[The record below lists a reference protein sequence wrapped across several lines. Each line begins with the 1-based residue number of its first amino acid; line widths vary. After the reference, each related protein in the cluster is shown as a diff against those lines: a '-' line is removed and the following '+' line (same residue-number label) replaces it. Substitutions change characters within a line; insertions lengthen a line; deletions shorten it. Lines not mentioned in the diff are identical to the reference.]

1 MRYDVV
7 GLVLP
12 AALAA
17 ALAHLETAAACSI
30 EHVPWQRGAVW
41 PTRDLSAPLN
51 AHVYVRIPAAFG
63 APLLKPRTC
72 AAPAE
77 RCGVAVP
84 LAEPVAALARA
95 LSLREATGPGGA
107 GAEVPTRW
115 RARSDEDG
123 VLFELT
129 PRSPLRPRTE
139 YFVLAETEDGAQ
151 RLGLGFR
158 TGHQRDERAPTWA
171 GIKGAA
177 YRPAWRSP
185 TRGGDCSFLLDHGPQ
200 AELTL
205 DGATDEGP
213 VRYAVWM
220 AKPGEAL
227 PYGDTPRAYLV
238 PSQGRLTVDGL
249 PKGLPRVRIGVR
261 ACDAAGNLSP
271 PSEVE
276 LPLPPD
282 AP

>member
-1 MRYDVV
+1 MRKNVV
-7 GLVLP
+7 GVVPP

-17 ALAHLETAAACSI
+17 ALALADSAAACSL

-41 PTRDLSAPLN
+41 PTRETSAPLN
-51 AHVYVRIPAAFG
+51 THVYVWIPAAFG
-63 APLLKPRTC
+63 APLLKPRAC
-72 AAPAE
+72 AAT
-77 RCGVAVP
+77 RCSVAAP
-84 LAEPVAALARA
+84 LEEPVASQARA

-107 GAEVPTRW
+107 SAEVPTRW
-115 RARSDEDG
+115 RARSDEAG

-139 YFVLAETEDGAQ
+139 YFVLAEAEDGPQ

-158 TGHQRDERAPTWA
+158 TGDQRDERAPEWA
-171 GIKGAA
+171 GLKGAA
-177 YRPAWRSP
+177 YRPARRSP
-185 TRGGDCSFLLDHGPQ
+185 TGGGDCGFLLDHGPQ

-205 DGATDEGP
+205 HGATDEGP
-213 VRYAVWM
+213 VRYAVWL
-220 AKPGEAL
+220 ARPGEAL

-261 ACDAAGNLSP
+261 ACDAAGNMSP